1 MQDYDLI
8 LGSASP
14 RRTEILHQIGVRHRI
29 VPADIDETP
38 KAAESATDYVQ
49 RMAIEKAQSVV
60 AKSCETTPVL
70 GADTSVVCD
79 SKIFGKPCHQSEAM
93 EMLAVLSGR
102 SHWVHTAVAVANQQ
116 ECAVKISTTEVV
128 FREISSQECKI
139 YWETGEPIE
148 KAGGYAIQGY
158 GAVFVESF
166 SGSYSGVVGLPIEHT
181 SQLLQKFGVPIW
193 NCVRVR

>member
-38 KAAESATDYVQ
+38 RTAESATDYVQ

-60 AKSCETTPVL
+60 VKSCEITPVL
-70 GADTSVVCD
+70 GADTCVVCD
-79 SKIFGKPCHQSEAM
+79 SKIFGKPSHQLEAM
-93 EMLAVLSGR
+93 EMLAALSGR

-116 ECAVKISTTEVV
+116 ECAVKISTTEVI
-128 FREISSQECKI
+128 FRELSSQECKI
-139 YWETGEPIE
+139 YWETGEPSD
-148 KAGGYAIQGY
+148 KAGSYAIQGY